1 MDMYQVCRPPEM
13 PMTARE
19 QRFESLYREHYAPLM
34 RYAARRVAGGH
45 EADVVAETFT
55 IAWKRLEQL
64 RDDDA
69 LPWLYGIARKVL
81 ANDRRGRYRR
91 LRLADRIQAGA
102 AGCVDDHASEVAQ
115 KVDLLAAID
124 GLPARDRECL
134 QLAEW
139 EQLPPDAAAVA
150 MGCSTAAYKVRLH
163 RARRRLAAQLAAE
176 DGAAED
182 RAAERRPERPAAR
195 VRVHQASGTEGESHA
210 Q

>member
-1 MDMYQVCRPPEM
+1 
-13 PMTARE
+13 MTARE

-34 RYAARRVAGGH
+34 RYAARRVAPGH

-102 AGCVDDHASEVAQ
+102 AGCVDDHAGAVARR
-115 KVDLLAAID
+115 VDLLAAID
-124 GLPARDRECL
+124 SLPVRDRECL

-139 EQLPPDAAAVA
+139 EQLPPRVVNVRNGPFADTLVYAEGPLPPSRRGVAGGSGRAAE
-150 MGCSTAAYKVRLH
+150 GG
-163 RARRRLAAQLAAE
+163 RARRADASREETLPRRRLFGAGAGVWG
-176 DGAAED
+176 DG
-182 RAAERRPERPAAR
+182 RAR
-195 VRVHQASGTEGESHA
+195 
-210 Q
+210 

>member
-1 MDMYQVCRPPEM
+1 MDMYQVCHSRELSM
-13 PMTARE
+13 KARE
-19 QRFESLYREHYAPLM
+19 QRFESLYREHYASVL
-34 RYAARRVAGGH
+34 RYAARRVASGQ

-55 IAWKRLEQL
+55 IAWQRLDQW
-64 RDDDA
+64 RDGDG

-91 LRLADRIQAGA
+91 LRLADRIRADD

-115 KVDLLAAID
+115 RVDLLAAID
-124 GLPARDRECL
+124 GLKARDRECL

-139 EQLPPDAAAVA
+139 EQLSPDAAAVA
-150 MGCSTAAYKVRLH
+150 MGCSTSAYKVRLH
-163 RARRRLAAQLAAE
+163 RARRRLAARLAAE
-176 DGAAED
+176 DSAAG
-182 RAAERRPERPAAR
+182 RHPERPAAR